1 MKNRNLY
8 ALAGLMLITSPAL
21 AQPYN
26 VTVAGYSPGG
36 LVSTIGAG
44 MDKALA
50 TQFPGST
57 VTYQTSSGGLAN
69 GMLVSTKKVPMG
81 LIGDHEFPIIYE
93 GRPPYKTPVKN
104 LRLVFKPYVGATRF
118 QISHVLVSKE
128 FADRHGVKTFA
139 DLGTKKPPIRI
150 AVNRPGNAD
159 GDVGLAFLDAIGF
172 PPAAIQKAGGQ
183 VIRAASGEQTSLM
196 LDRRIDGLIFG
207 ISYRHPR
214 VLEIEKGQPIVMLP
228 FDEATSKKVAD
239 KWGGQVCQVKAGEYS
254 FLDGSSYSVCMGLGL
269 YVRDDADEA
278 LVYNMTKAMYEQ
290 IGAFHAAHRLLKQF
304 VTAQTMAEP
313 GIVPHHPGAA
323 RYMRE
328 KGLLK

>member
-1 MKNRNLY
+1 MKSRTI
-8 ALAGLMLITSPAL
+8 LAAASLILISSQSW

-26 VTVAGYSPGG
+26 ITVAGYSPGG

-69 GMLVSTKKVPMG
+69 GMLVATNKVPMG
-81 LIGDHEFPIIYE
+81 LIGDHEFPIIFE

-118 QISHVLVSKE
+118 QISHTLVRKE
-128 FADRHGVKTFA
+128 FADRHGLKTFA
-139 DLGTKKPPIRI
+139 DLAAKKPPMRI

-159 GDVGLAFLDAIGF
+159 GDVSLAFLSAIGF

-183 VIRAASGEQTSLM
+183 VIRAASAEQSSLM
-196 LDRRIDGLIFG
+196 LDRRIDALIFG

-214 VLEIEKGQPIVMLP
+214 VLEIEKGEPIVMLP
-228 FDEATSKKVAD
+228 FDEATSKKVAEQ
-239 KWGGQVCQVKAGEYS
+239 WGGRVCEIKAGEYA
-254 FLDGSSYSVCMGLGL
+254 FLNGSSFSVCMGLGL
-269 YVRDDADEA
+269 YVRDDADETQ
-278 LVYNMTKAMYEQ
+278 VYNFTKAMYEQ

-304 VTAQTMAEP
+304 VTAQTMAEA
-313 GIVPHHPGAA
+313 GLVPHHPGAA
-323 RYMRE
+323 RYLKE

>member
-1 MKNRNLY
+1 MKRQIY
-8 ALAGLMLITSPAL
+8 AAAAVVMLVSSPSL

-69 GMLVSTKKVPMG
+69 GMLVATKKVPMG
-81 LIGDHEFPIIYE
+81 LIGDHEFPIIFE

-118 QISHVLVSKE
+118 QISHALFSKE
-128 FADRHGVKTFA
+128 FADRHGLKTFA
-139 DLGTKKPPIRI
+139 DLARVRPPMRI
-150 AVNRPGNAD
+150 ALNRPGNAD
-159 GDVGLAFLDAIGF
+159 GDVSLAFLDAIGLK
-172 PPAAIQKAGGQ
+172 PADIQKAGGQ
-183 VIRAASGEQTSLM
+183 VIRAASGEQSSLM
-196 LDRRIDGLIFG
+196 LDRRIDGLMFG

-214 VLEIEKGQPIVMLP
+214 VLEIEKGLPIVMLP
-228 FDEATSKKVAD
+228 FDEATSKKVAEQ
-239 KWGGQVCQVKAGEYS
+239 WGGKVCEVKPGEYN
-254 FLDGSSYSVCMGLGL
+254 FLNGSSFSVCMGLGL
-269 YVRDDADEA
+269 YVRDDADET
-278 LVYNMTKAMYEQ
+278 LVYNVTKAMYEQ

-304 VTAQTMAEP
+304 VTEQTMAEP
-313 GIVPHHPGAA
+313 GLVPHHPGAA
-323 RYMRE
+323 RYMKE

>member
-1 MKNRNLY
+1 MKQHALY
-8 ALAGLMLITSPAL
+8 AFAGFMLISSPSL

-69 GMLVSTKKVPMG
+69 GMLVATKKVPMG
-81 LIGDHEFPIIYE
+81 LIGDHEFPIIFE

-118 QISHVLVSKE
+118 QISHALFSKE
-128 FADRHGVKTFA
+128 FAERHGLKTFA
-139 DLGTKKPPIRI
+139 DLARVRPPMRI
-150 AVNRPGNAD
+150 AINRPGNAD
-159 GDVGLAFLDAIGF
+159 GDVSLAFLDAIGLK
-172 PPAAIQKAGGQ
+172 PADIQKAGGQ
-183 VIRAASGEQTSLM
+183 VIRAASAEQSSLM
-196 LDRRIDGLIFG
+196 LDRRIDGLMFG

-214 VLEIEKGQPIVMLP
+214 VLEIEKGLPIVMLP
-228 FDEATSKKVAD
+228 FDEAASKKVAAQ
-239 KWGGQVCQVKAGEYS
+239 WGGTLCEVKAGEYA
-254 FLDGSSYSVCMGLGL
+254 FLNGASPSVCMGLGL
-269 YVRDDADEA
+269 YVRDDADET
-278 LVYNMTKAMYEQ
+278 LVYNVTKAMYEQ

-304 VTAQTMAEP
+304 VTAQTMAE
-313 GIVPHHPGAA
+313 GGLVPHHPGAA
-323 RYMRE
+323 RYMKE

>member
-1 MKNRNLY
+1 MKKQPIF
-8 ALAGLMLITSPAL
+8 AIAALMLISSPSM
-21 AQPYN
+21 AQKYN
-26 VTVAGYSPGG
+26 LTVAGYSPGG

-57 VTYQTSSGGLAN
+57 VTYQTSSGGIAN
-69 GMLVSTKKVPMG
+69 GMLIATKKVPMG

-118 QISHVLVSKE
+118 QISHALVNKA
-128 FADRHGVKTFA
+128 FAERHGLKTFK
-139 DLGTKKPPIRI
+139 DLAAKKVPIRI

-159 GDVGLAFLDAIGF
+159 GNVAIEFLNAIGY
-172 PPAAIQKAGGQ
+172 PPAAIEKAGGQ
-183 VIRAASGEQTSLM
+183 IVRAASAEQTSLM

-207 ISYRHPR
+207 ISYGHPR
-214 VLEIEKGQPIVMLP
+214 VREIEKGEPIVMLP
-228 FDEATSKKVAD
+228 FDEATSKAVAD
-239 KWGGQVCQVKAGEYS
+239 KWGGKVCQVKQSEYA
-254 FLDGSSYSVCMGLGL
+254 FLPADSYSVCMGLGL

-278 LVYNMTKAMYEQ
+278 LVYNVTKAMYEQ

-313 GIVPHHPGAA
+313 GMVPHHPGAA
-323 RYMRE
+323 RFMRE